1 MKETFW
7 SKLRELWVIRRCCQ
21 QIKLQQRTQSAF
33 AMPSSR
39 KRSKPLTAGLQKIS
53 NQLGMTK
60 PEGDGALWY
69 PLHFFA
75 IPVAFFFWKEAK
87 TTETN
92 K

>member
-1 MKETFW
+1 MGDSAVLPTDRASTTDRIGLRDAQQQKE
-7 SKLRELWVIRRCCQ
+7 
-21 QIKLQQRTQSAF
+21 IKA
-33 AMPSSR
+33 
-39 KRSKPLTAGLQKIS
+39 LTAGLQKIS

-87 TTETN
+87 TTKTD